1 MKLNYKKTIFVAG
14 HNGLVGSSFIR
25 LINANKKFKILT
37 ADRKKVNLE
46 KQENVKK
53 FFKKNKPDYVI
64 NAAALA
70 GGIYANDKYC
80 ADFIERNLAIQ
91 HNIIKACHDYRIKKL
106 LFLGSS
112 CIYPKFCK
120 QPMKEEYLLNGYLE
134 KTNEAYAIAKIA
146 GLKMCS
152 YYNKQYKTDFR
163 VVMPTN
169 IYGINDKYDFHNSH
183 VIPAL
188 LLKFHTAKKLNKK
201 IVDVWGSGK
210 AKREFIFAD
219 DVAKISLNIL
229 LKSKKEYDLIL
240 KKKKIEFLNVGS
252 THELSIKALSKKIK
266 KIVGFNGKIK
276 FKKNMKEGTPRKL
289 LDITNTK
296 KFLKNHYHITDF
308 EKGLKI
314 AYNDFL
320 KRYG

>member
-1 MKLNYKKTIFVAG
+1 MKSNYKKTIFIAG

-25 LINANKKFKILT
+25 LLDQKRKYKILT
-37 ADRKKVNLE
+37 ASRKEINLE
-46 KQENVKK
+46 NQDHVKI
-53 FFKKNKPDYVI
+53 FFKKNKPDIVI

-80 ADFIERNLAIQ
+80 ADFIEKNLAIQ
-91 HNIIKACHDYRIKKL
+91 HNIIKACHVYKVKKL

-112 CIYPKFCK
+112 CIYPKLCK

-146 GLKMCS
+146 GLKMCT

-169 IYGINDKYDFHNSH
+169 IYGINDKYHFDNSH

-188 LLKFHTAKKLNKK
+188 ILKFHTAKKLNKK
-201 IVDVWGSGK
+201 FVNVWGSGK
-210 AKREFIFAD
+210 AKREFMFAD
-219 DVAKISLNIL
+219 DVAKISLKIL
-229 LKSKKEYDLIL
+229 MKSKKEYNQML
-240 KKKKIEFLNVGS
+240 KQNNIEFLNIGS
-252 THELSIKALSKKIK
+252 SQELSINALSKTIK
-266 KIVGFNGKIK
+266 KIVGFNGDIK
-276 FKKNMKEGTPRKL
+276 LQKNMKEGTPRKL
-289 LDITNTK
+289 LDITITK
-296 KFLKNHYHITDF
+296 KFLKNNYYITDF

-320 KRYG
+320 KSHG